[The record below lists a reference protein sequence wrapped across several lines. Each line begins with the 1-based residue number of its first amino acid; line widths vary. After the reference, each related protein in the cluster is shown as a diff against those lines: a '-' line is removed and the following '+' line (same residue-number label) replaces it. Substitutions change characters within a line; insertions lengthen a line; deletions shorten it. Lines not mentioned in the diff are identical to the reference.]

1 MKLLKI
7 EEDILNKAYVALNK
21 INIIYQD
28 NDIIDN
34 DIIDNYRYFNYIKQH
49 CEENTEKYKEFL
61 KKIDKDILNLIKKK
75 EDLLNLIHPDNDFK
89 LCLDNAIQ
97 YVEENLKRTNE
108 FTLIADYID
117 NLEEKKRN
125 KKFILIS
132 ANKFKIL
139 EEKLKN

>member
-1 MKLLKI
+1 MIVIYRVL
-7 EEDILNKAYVALNK
+7 
-21 INIIYQD
+21 INLIFIISPL
-28 NDIIDN
+28 II
-34 DIIDNYRYFNYIKQH
+34 IFR
-49 CEENTEKYKEFL
+49 
-61 KKIDKDILNLIKKK
+61 LIKKK

-108 FTLIADYID
+108 FTLITDYIE

>member
-1 MKLLKI
+1 M
-7 EEDILNKAYVALNK
+7 
-21 INIIYQD
+21 
-28 NDIIDN
+28 
-34 DIIDNYRYFNYIKQH
+34 
-49 CEENTEKYKEFL
+49 CW
-61 KKIDKDILNLIKKK
+61 
-75 EDLLNLIHPDNDFK
+75 
-89 LCLDNAIQ
+89 DNAIQ

-108 FTLIADYID
+108 FTLITDYIE